1 MHENRAIDVVC
12 GVVFDDRG
20 SILIARKAPGK
31 AMAGFWEFPGGK
43 VDPGETE
50 IEALK
55 RELAEEFGMEV
66 EVGERLGA
74 EKYAY
79 PQVTINLIAF
89 RCMYRYGTFQRTDHD
104 EFDWVK
110 KEELH
115 TFRFAPADV
124 FILNL
129 L

>member
-1 MHENRAIDVVC
+1 MSDRRIIDVVC
-12 GVVFDDRG
+12 GVVYDDRN

-43 VDPGETE
+43 IDPGETE
-50 IEALK
+50 TEALK

-74 EKYAY
+74 EIHEY
-79 PQVTINLIAF
+79 PHITINLIAF
-89 RCMYRYGTFQRTDHD
+89 KCLYRYGTFQRTDHD

-110 KEELH
+110 KEELPS
-115 TFRFAPADV
+115 FRFAPADV
-124 FILNL
+124 FILAL
-129 L
+129 I